1 MDTTAV
7 TLPAPRR
14 RRRHTPEFKAQ
25 VIAACLQ
32 PGVSIA
38 AVALANQLNANFLRS
53 WVKAYRDQQQ
63 AGLPVERRSDRR
75 EALVGGPPPTLVAV
89 KVQAADAP
97 PLGDIQIEIRHRQ
110 TVFQIAWP
118 AAQAT
123 TCAQWLSEVLR

>member
-14 RRRHTPEFKAQ
+14 HRRHSPEFKAQ

-63 AGLPVERRSDRR
+63 AGLPADARSNRR
-75 EALVGGPPPTLVAV
+75 EALVGGPPPTLVPV
-89 KVQAADAP
+89 KVQAADASP
-97 PLGDIQIEIRHRQ
+97 SSDIQIEIRHRE
-110 TVFQIAWP
+110 TIFHIAWP

-123 TCAQWLSEVLR
+123 ACAQWLREALR